1 MSLNRLTPEQIAF
14 YHENGYIKDLP
25 PIYDAAGVADLNEGI
40 KHILALLEPGE
51 RPLEIR
57 EWHQNST
64 FLFDICMNEQ
74 ILNYVEDIIGPDFYM
89 WASSFFIKDP
99 HSPKTVDWHQD
110 SYYWPLTPPES
121 CTVWLSFNGSDIENG
136 AMRVIPK
143 SHLGGIITHTQDAD
157 ANSELTLRCETAEY
171 KESSMVYLNL
181 KPGEISIHD
190 DKIIHGSL
198 GNNSD
203 RSRIGFTIR
212 YSKTN
217 VKCDLTVNPNFKTYH
232 CRGTDIYN
240 HNPRGPIPTQKYGRI
255 WQDYRNVETE
265 VANKRD

>member
-1 MSLNRLTPEQIAF
+1 MSLNRLTPDQIKF
-14 YHENGYIKDLP
+14 YHEDGYLTGLP
-25 PIYDAAGVADLNEGI
+25 SIYDAPGVAGLNEGI
-40 KHILALLEPGE
+40 QHILALLEPGE

-74 ILNYVEDIIGPDFYM
+74 ILNYVEDLIGPDFYM

-99 HSPKTVDWHQD
+99 HSPETVDWHQD

-121 CTVWLSFNGSDIENG
+121 LTVWLAFSDSDEENG
-136 AMRVIPK
+136 AMRVIPG
-143 SHLGGIITHTQDAD
+143 SHKGGIIQHTQDAD
-157 ANSELTLRCETAEY
+157 KNSVLTLRCESADYTDDTAVF
-171 KESSMVYLNL
+171 MNL
-181 KPGEISIHD
+181 KAGQISIHD

-198 GNNSD
+198 GNNSS
-203 RSRIGFTIR
+203 RPRIGFTIR

-217 VKCDLTVNPNFKTYH
+217 VKCDLAVNPNFKTYH
-232 CRGTDIYN
+232 CRGVDRFN
-240 HNPRGPIPTQKYGRI
+240 HNPRGPIPAQKYGRI

-265 VANKRD
+265 LADT